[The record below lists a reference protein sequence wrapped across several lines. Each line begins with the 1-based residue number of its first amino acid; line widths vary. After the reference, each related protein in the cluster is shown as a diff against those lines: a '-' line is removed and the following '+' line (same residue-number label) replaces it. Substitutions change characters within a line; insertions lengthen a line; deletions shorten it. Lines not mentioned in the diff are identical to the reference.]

1 MSSPTPAP
9 VTGQPG
15 QLLERLAAALRA
27 LSELPGEAF
36 DYVSSILASKLHLT
50 VEPGRDGREAF
61 IDAAVGRLRETVST
75 GIGEDLL
82 VIGVRDTIDLDLR
95 RQTKGTEETDGPRA
109 EARRRIER
117 VLEDQAELEKYVE
130 LAREAAP
137 GTVVTGDEVREHL
150 GRILERGFPSRFD
163 PDGVMS
169 WWSMDKA
176 WADAVDLYVS
186 DEVVNEWVDRNLR
199 SSGD

>member
-27 LSELPGEAF
+27 LSDLPGEAF
-36 DYVSSILASKLHLT
+36 GYVSSIVAIKLHLT
-50 VEPGRDGREAF
+50 VEPERDGREPF
-61 IDAAVGRLRETVST
+61 IDAAVDRLREAVST

-95 RQTKGTEETDGPRA
+95 RQTTGTDEADGPGA
-109 EARRRIER
+109 EARRRIEQ
-117 VLEDQAELEKYVE
+117 VLEDQTKLEKYVE

-137 GTVVTGDEVREHL
+137 GTVVAEDEVREHL
-150 GRILERGFPSRFD
+150 GRMLKRGFPSRVD

-176 WADAVDLYVS
+176 WADAVDLYLS
-186 DEVVNEWVDRNLR
+186 DEVVNKWVSRNLR